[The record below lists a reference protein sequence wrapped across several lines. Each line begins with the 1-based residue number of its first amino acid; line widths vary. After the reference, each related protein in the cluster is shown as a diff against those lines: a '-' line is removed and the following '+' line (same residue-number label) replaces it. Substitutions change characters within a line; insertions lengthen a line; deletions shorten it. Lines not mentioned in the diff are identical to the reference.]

1 MPDRLAT
8 ANIDIDPDLVPGAR
22 NAVRVCLRLKRDERI
37 TIITDEATR
46 DIAAALQ
53 AEVEEVGSEHA
64 VFVRENYAG
73 RPLVAMPQVIL
84 DDLAQSQVS
93 IFAAQSQRGELGSRG
108 QMTDVVNKRHIR
120 HAHMVN
126 ITPQI
131 MREGMRAD
139 FKAVDALSQR
149 LIERARHA
157 GRITCRTQ
165 HGTDFEAEFSPT
177 LKWLKTSGLITPEKW
192 GNLPGGEVFTA
203 PANTNGTFVV
213 DGVVGD
219 YLCRKYG
226 DLHDTPITIAVENNR
241 IVDLACDRREL
252 LDEFRAYTTTDENSN
267 RVGEFAIGT
276 NTACTHVIGNILQD
290 EKIPGVH
297 IAFGHPYAEHTG
309 ADWKSK
315 THIDCVGR
323 DFDIWFD
330 GEQVMRTGKFL
341 V

>member
-1 MPDRLAT
+1 MPDRLT
-8 ANIDIDPDLVPGAR
+8 IDAIDEELVPGAR
-22 NAVRVCLRLKRDERI
+22 NAIRICLRLKPEERI

-64 VFVRENYAG
+64 VFVLENYDR
-73 RPLVAMPQVIL
+73 RPLKKMPEVIL
-84 DDLAQSQVS
+84 NDLAQSQVS
-93 IFAAQSQRGELGSRG
+93 IFCAQSQPGELAARM
-108 QMTDVVNKRHIR
+108 QMSDVVNKKRIR
-120 HAHMVN
+120 HGHMVN
-126 ITPQI
+126 ITRQI

-139 FKAVDALSQR
+139 FRAIDALSQR
-149 LIERARHA
+149 LIERARMA
-157 GRITCRTQ
+157 QRIVCRTPA
-165 HGTDFEAEFSPT
+165 GTDFTAQFSPE
-177 LKWLKTSGLITPEKW
+177 LKWLKTSGIITPEKW
-192 GNLPGGEVFTA
+192 GNLPGGEIFTA
-203 PANTNGTFVV
+203 PGTTNGTFVV

-219 YLCRKYG
+219 YLCQKYG
-226 DLHDTPITIAVENNR
+226 DLRDRPITITVDNNR
-241 IVDLACDRREL
+241 IAGLKCDNQEL
-252 LDEFRAYTTTDENSN
+252 LEEFRAYTSTDENSN

-276 NTACTHVIGNILQD
+276 NTACTRVIGNILQD

-309 ADWKSK
+309 ANWISK

-330 GEQVMRTGKFL
+330 QEQVMRRGKFL

>member
-1 MPDRLAT
+1 MSDRLAT
-8 ANIDIDPDLVPGAR
+8 ANIDIDPELMPGAH
-22 NAVRVCLRLKRDERI
+22 NAVSVCLQLTPEERV
-37 TIITDEATR
+37 TIITDEATC
-46 DIAAALQ
+46 DIAAALR
-53 AEVEEVGSEHA
+53 AEVEEIGSEHA
-64 VFVRENYAG
+64 VFVLENYAT
-73 RPLVAMPQVIL
+73 RPLTAMPQSIL

-93 IFAAQSQRGELGSRG
+93 IFCAESQPGELASRM
-108 QMTDVVNKRHIR
+108 QMSDVVNKRHIR
-120 HAHMVN
+120 HGHMVN
-126 ITPQI
+126 INRQI
-131 MREGMRAD
+131 MMEGMRAD
-139 FKAVDALSQR
+139 FRAVDALSQR

-157 GRITCRTQ
+157 ERITCRTPR
-165 HGTDFEAEFSPT
+165 GTDFEAEFSPK
-177 LKWLKTSGLITPEKW
+177 LKWLKTSGIITPEKW
-192 GNLPGGEVFTA
+192 GNLPGGEIFTA

-226 DLHDTPITIAVENNR
+226 DLHDTPLTIEVKDNR
-241 IVDLACDRREL
+241 IVDLHCDHKEL
-252 LDEFRAYTTTDENSN
+252 LEDFRAYTSMDENSN

-309 ADWKSK
+309 ANWVSK

-330 GEQVMRTGKFL
+330 GEQVMERGKFL

>member
-8 ANIDIDPDLVPGAR
+8 DTIDSELSPGAR
-22 NAVRVCLRLKRDERI
+22 NAIQVCLRLQPDERI
-37 TIITDEATR
+37 TVITDEATCE
-46 DIAAALQ
+46 IAAALQ
-53 AEVEEVGSEHA
+53 AEIEEVGAEHA
-64 VFVRENYAG
+64 VFVLENYSH
-73 RPLVAMPQVIL
+73 RPLTAMPQIIL

-93 IFAAQSQRGELGSRG
+93 IFCAQSQPGELPSRM
-108 QMTDVVNKRHIR
+108 QMSDVVNKKQIR
-120 HAHMVN
+120 HGHMVN
-126 ITPQI
+126 INRQI
-131 MREGMRAD
+131 MMEGMRAD
-139 FKAVDALSQR
+139 FRAIDVLSQR
-149 LIERARHA
+149 LIERARA
-157 GRITCRTQ
+157 AKKITCRTAA
-165 HGTDFEAEFSPT
+165 GTDFEAEFSPK
-177 LKWLKTSGLITPEKW
+177 LKWLKTSGIITPEKW
-192 GNLPGGEVFTA
+192 GNLPGGEIFTA
-203 PANTNGTFVV
+203 PLNTNGTFVV

-219 YLCRKYG
+219 YLCSKYG
-226 DLHDTPITIAVENNR
+226 DLHDAPLTIEVKDNR
-241 IVDLACDRREL
+241 IVDLRCDHKAL
-252 LDEFRAYTTTDENSN
+252 LEEFRAYTSTDGNSN

-330 GEQVMRTGKFL
+330 GESMMRSGKFL